1 MIPFTATSIAS
12 SRSLRKRSLITKSLP
27 IPKVCMDMESGYY
40 DERYFV
46 IRVVGDRPMNEQEL
60 AAEKQANQTR
70 EERDRKNYEDLKKRF
85 EKKDSLP

>member
-1 MIPFTATSIAS
+1 
-12 SRSLRKRSLITKSLP
+12 
-27 IPKVCMDMESGYY
+27 MDMESGYY